1 MAKAIYD
8 NKLLDCF
15 FTRSFYKHI
24 LGKPVHFTD
33 LESFDYSF
41 YQGLQYLLDHDLS
54 DIGME
59 LTFSTEVIGHAK
71 LFCCLAAV
79 LFFIGA
85 VSGLAIH
92 FVNNVSITPLF
103 AMELM
108 KKREETSIIVWTL
121 LNYRVKTV
129 CFRLQCF

>member
-1 MAKAIYD
+1 MTTVLVAWEKTVVDKIDVQVTDEQQPYHLSKTSIIFFSRIVAKAIYD

-59 LTFSTEVIGHAK
+59 LTFSTEVIGHAN
-71 LFCCLAAV
+71 LFCCPAAM

-85 VSGLAIH
+85 VWGLSSS
-92 FVNNVSITPLF
+92 F
-103 AMELM
+103 
-108 KKREETSIIVWTL
+108 
-121 LNYRVKTV
+121 
-129 CFRLQCF
+129 C

>member
-92 FVNNVSITPLF
+92 FVNNVSIHLYS
-103 AMELM
+103 LWN
-108 KKREETSIIVWTL
+108 S
-121 LNYRVKTV
+121 
-129 CFRLQCF
+129 

>member
-59 LTFSTEVIGHAK
+59 LTFSTEVIGHAN

-79 LFFIGA
+79 LFFVGA

-92 FVNNVSITPLF
+92 FVNDVSITPLF

-108 KKREETSIIVWTL
+108 KKREETSIIVWIL
-121 LNYRVKTV
+121 
-129 CFRLQCF
+129 

>member
-24 LGKPVHFTD
+24 LGKAVHFTD

-59 LTFSTEVIGHAK
+59 LTFSTEVTYP
-71 LFCCLAAV
+71 
-79 LFFIGA
+79 
-85 VSGLAIH
+85 AIY
-92 FVNNVSITPLF
+92 S
-103 AMELM
+103 
-108 KKREETSIIVWTL
+108 
-121 LNYRVKTV
+121 
-129 CFRLQCF
+129 C

>member
-59 LTFSTEVIGHAK
+59 LTFSTEVIGHVN
-71 LFCCLAAV
+71 LCTVVRPPCCSL
-79 LFFIGA
+79 
-85 VSGLAIH
+85 SGLCQG
-92 FVNNVSITPLF
+92 S
-103 AMELM
+103 
-108 KKREETSIIVWTL
+108 
-121 LNYRVKTV
+121 
-129 CFRLQCF
+129 